1 MNARQLAE
9 KLQQWSR
16 GDPVDFALHLAGI
29 DGDTL
34 REAYRV
40 LETDLIPR
48 QVAAE
53 VDAEFARRG
62 RYSTDAELAALDRA
76 SRAKPRP
83 GFTEADL
90 ARLAEIVRETATA
103 VRRDHPGASQV
114 ELEQRVFRRL
124 RARRVR
130 HH

>member
-1 MNARQLAE
+1 MTARQLAQ

-29 DGDTL
+29 DRDIL
-34 REAYRV
+34 REAYRI

-53 VDAEFARRG
+53 VDAEFTRRG

-83 GFTEADL
+83 GFTQADL
-90 ARLAEIVRETATA
+90 ARLAKIVRETATA
-103 VRRDHPGASQV
+103 VRCEYPGAPQA

-124 RARRVR
+124 ARQMR
-130 HH
+130 HP